1 MYRYIKIFLSVLVA
15 GSSCGQCAEV
25 QWTATGSVT
34 LVRGE
39 DFLQAAMV
47 GAPVS
52 IELSYDNASEGDIFR
67 QIFDFSD
74 QLFWQQEEYYNQI
87 NLNLSIRIGNES
99 WQGTL
104 GSGASGSPYSIEIQ
118 DVKLAGGTADFF
130 RATVAKEDGG
140 SFPVFPGGDIP
151 GANPSMRVEFRD
163 ESTED
168 GEAPDYLDSTDL
180 ACVSQSVSRI
190 TEALGFISNGM
201 GQVIRFTVDPATI
214 RARLSV
220 PEQIELR
227 KVVYDRE
234 FDEVLLTWAS
244 IPGRFYIIQYLAED
258 LCWREKSSTLAVSSE
273 TTWAVLPLRETEL
286 YRVIEEE

>member
-1 MYRYIKIFLSVLVA
+1 MYRFIKIVLGVLLT
-15 GSSCGQCAEV
+15 GSFCGKCAEV
-25 QWTATGSVT
+25 QWTARGSVT

-39 DFLQAAMV
+39 DFLQIATT

-52 IELSYDNASEGDIFR
+52 IELSYDNASEGEIFR

-87 NLNLSIRIGNES
+87 NLNLSITIGNNT
-99 WQGTL
+99 WQGIL
-104 GSGASGSPYSIEIQ
+104 GSGSSGSPYSLEIQ
-118 DVKLAGGTADFF
+118 DVKLAGDTADFF
-130 RATVAKEDGG
+130 RVTVAKEDGG

-151 GANPSMRVEFRD
+151 GVNPSMRVEFRD
-163 ESTED
+163 ESTGG

-180 ACVSQSVSRI
+180 ACVSQSVTRI
-190 TEALGFISNGM
+190 TEALGFVSNGL
-201 GQVIRFTVDPATI
+201 GQVIRFTVDPTTI
-214 RARLSV
+214 RARLSAL
-220 PEQIELR
+220 EEIELR
-227 KVVYDRE
+227 KVVYDPE

-244 IPGRFYIIQYLAED
+244 IPGKFYIIQYLAED

-273 TTWAVLPLRETEL
+273 TTWSVLPLRETEL